1 MNNENYSNVLLKGI
15 LNLNCNRKYK
25 KHNQANFFVIHMMLN
40 YDAPLYRPP
49 SEARSLIFQVTLG
62 CSFNECSFCDMYRSK
77 EYSERSWDEIKTEID
92 MMANY
97 LPDTKR
103 VFLADGDALNLD
115 SEFMIKIV
123 KYIRV
128 KFANIE
134 RISCY
139 AMPMNILKKTPE
151 ELKKM
156 NEAGLNMF
164 YLGIESGSDI
174 VLKKVTK
181 GAIAKTI
188 IKSVNKAKDA
198 GYEMSCMII
207 LGLGGKTYSK
217 EHIKGTAEVISAC
230 SPQYVGALTLY
241 LENGIKQEFID
252 KFEGEFIKINDDE
265 SLKELH
271 DLISQIETKNKI
283 IFRANHGSNA
293 YTIKGT
299 FPQDK
304 QDMIDKIDWMKQHPE
319 IIRPQ
324 GLRGF

>member
-1 MNNENYSNVLLKGI
+1 
-15 LNLNCNRKYK
+15 
-25 KHNQANFFVIHMMLN
+25 MMLN

-77 EYSERSWDEIKTEID
+77 QYSERPWDEIKTEID
-92 MMANY
+92 MMAKQ
-97 LPDTKR
+97 LSDTRR

-115 SEFMIKIV
+115 ADYLVKIV
-123 KYIRV
+123 KYIYE
-128 KFANIE
+128 KFPNLE

-139 AMPMNILKKTPE
+139 AMPMNLLKKTPQ

-156 NEAGLNMF
+156 HDAGLDML

-181 GAIAKTI
+181 GATSKTI
-188 IKSVNKAKDA
+188 IKSVKKAKDA
-198 GYEMSCMII
+198 GYVMSCMVI
-207 LGLGGKTYSK
+207 LGLGGRKYSK
-217 EHIKGTAEVISAC
+217 EHVKGTAEVISAC

-241 LENGIKQEFID
+241 LENGIKDEFLQ
-252 KFEGEFIKINDDE
+252 KYNGEFVRLNDDE
-265 SLKELH
+265 ALEELEG
-271 DLISQIETKNKI
+271 LLQGIETKEEI
-283 IFRANHGSNA
+283 VFRANHGSNA

-299 FPQDK
+299 FPHDK
-304 QDMIDKIDWMKQHPE
+304 QKMLDQITWLKEHPE
-319 IIRPQ
+319 VVRPQ

>member
-1 MNNENYSNVLLKGI
+1 
-15 LNLNCNRKYK
+15 
-25 KHNQANFFVIHMMLN
+25 MMLN

-77 EYSERSWDEIKTEID
+77 EYSERPWDEVKAEID
-92 MMANY
+92 MMAKY
-97 LPDTKR
+97 LPGTER

-115 SEFMIKIV
+115 SEYMIKIV
-123 KYIRV
+123 KYI
-128 KFANIE
+128 KEQFANIQ

-139 AMPMNILKKTPE
+139 AMPMNILKKTPD

-156 NEAGLNMF
+156 NQAGLDMF

-181 GAIAKTI
+181 GAVAKTI

-198 GYEMSCMII
+198 GYVMSCMVI
-207 LGLGGKTYSK
+207 LGLGGKKYSK
-217 EHIKGTAEVISAC
+217 DHIKGTAQVISAC
-230 SPQYVGALTLY
+230 SPDYVGALTLY
-241 LENGIKQEFID
+241 LENGIKEEFLE
-252 KFEGEFIKINDDE
+252 KYQGQFERISDDE
-265 SLKELH
+265 SLDELY
-271 DLISQIETKNKI
+271 DLVDQIDTDNEI
-283 IFRANHGSNA
+283 IFRVNHGSNA
-293 YTIKGT
+293 YTVKGT

-304 QDMIDKIDWMKQHPE
+304 QAMLEKIDWMRQHPE
-319 IIRPQ
+319 VVRPQ

>member
-1 MNNENYSNVLLKGI
+1 
-15 LNLNCNRKYK
+15 
-25 KHNQANFFVIHMMLN
+25 MMLN

-49 SEARSLIFQVTLG
+49 SEAKSLIFQVTLG

-77 EYSERSWDEIKTEID
+77 EYSERTWEEIKLEID
-92 MMANY
+92 MMAKQ
-97 LPDTKR
+97 LPETTR

-115 SEFMIKIV
+115 TDYMVKIV
-123 KYIRV
+123 KYIYE
-128 KFANIE
+128 KFTNLE

-139 AMPMNILKKTPE
+139 AMPMNILKKKPE

-156 NEAGLNMF
+156 FDAGLTMF
-164 YLGIESGSDI
+164 YLGIESGSDV

-181 GAIAKTI
+181 GATSKTI

-198 GYEMSCMII
+198 GYLMSCMII
-207 LGLGGKTYSK
+207 LGLGGKKYSK
-217 EHIKGTAEVISAC
+217 EHIQGTAKVISAC
-230 SPQYVGALTLY
+230 SPQYVGTLTLY
-241 LENGIKQEFID
+241 LENGIKDEFLQ
-252 KFEGEFIKINDDE
+252 KYNGEFVRLNDDE
-265 SLKELH
+265 ALDELEE
-271 DLISQIETKNKI
+271 LLSKIETKEEI

-304 QDMIDKIDWMKQHPE
+304 QKMLDRLRWMREHPE
-319 IIRPQ
+319 VVRPQ

>member
-1 MNNENYSNVLLKGI
+1 MS
-15 LNLNCNRKYK
+15 
-25 KHNQANFFVIHMMLN
+25 LN

-77 EYSERSWDEIKTEID
+77 EYSEKSWDEIKSEID
-92 MMANY
+92 TMANY
-97 LPDTKR
+97 LPETKR

-115 SEFMIKIV
+115 SEYMIKIV
-123 KYIRV
+123 KYIKE
-128 KFANIE
+128 KFEKLE

-139 AMPMNILKKTPE
+139 AMPMNILKKSPE

-156 NEAGLNMF
+156 NEAGLDMF

-181 GAIAKTI
+181 GAIGKTI

-198 GYEMSCMII
+198 GYIMSCMVI
-207 LGLGGKTYSK
+207 LGLGGRTYSK
-217 EHIKGTAEVISAC
+217 EHIKGTAEVINAC
-230 SPQYVGALTLY
+230 SPHYVGALTLY
-241 LENGIKQEFID
+241 LENGIKQEFLD
-252 KFEGEFIKINDDE
+252 KFKGEFIKINDDE
-265 SLKELH
+265 SLEELH
-271 DLISQIETKNKI
+271 SLLDQIETKEEI

-304 QDMIDKIDWMKQHPE
+304 QEMLSQIDWMKQHPE
-319 IIRPQ
+319 IVRPQ

>member
-1 MNNENYSNVLLKGI
+1 
-15 LNLNCNRKYK
+15 
-25 KHNQANFFVIHMMLN
+25 MMLN

-77 EYSERSWDEIKTEID
+77 QYSERSWDEIKMEID
-92 MMANY
+92 MMAKQV
-97 LPDTKR
+97 PDTRR

-115 SEFMIKIV
+115 ADYLVKIV
-123 KYIRV
+123 KYIYD
-128 KFANIE
+128 KFPNLE

-139 AMPMNILKKTPE
+139 AMPMNLLKKTPE

-156 NEAGLNMF
+156 HDAGLNML

-181 GAIAKTI
+181 GATSKTI

-198 GYEMSCMII
+198 GYVMSCMVI
-207 LGLGGKTYSK
+207 LGLGGRKYSK
-217 EHIKGTAEVISAC
+217 EHVQGTAEVISAC

-241 LENGIKQEFID
+241 LENGIKDEFLE
-252 KFEGEFIKINDDE
+252 KYNGEFVRLNDDE
-265 SLKELH
+265 ALEELEG
-271 DLISQIETKNKI
+271 LLREIETKDEI
-283 IFRANHGSNA
+283 VFRANHGSNA

-299 FPQDK
+299 LPQDK
-304 QDMIDKIDWMKQHPE
+304 QKMLDQISWLKEHPE
-319 IIRPQ
+319 VIRPQ

>member
-1 MNNENYSNVLLKGI
+1 
-15 LNLNCNRKYK
+15 
-25 KHNQANFFVIHMMLN
+25 MMLN

-49 SEARSLIFQVTLG
+49 SEAKSLIFQVTLG

-77 EYSERSWDEIKTEID
+77 QYSERPWDEIKLEID
-92 MMANY
+92 MMAKQ
-97 LPDTKR
+97 LPDTSR

-115 SEFMIKIV
+115 ADYMVKIV
-123 KYIRV
+123 KYIFE
-128 KFANIE
+128 KFPKLE

-156 NEAGLNMF
+156 YDAGLTMF

-181 GAIAKTI
+181 GATSKTI
-188 IKSVNKAKDA
+188 IKSVNKAKEA
-198 GYEMSCMII
+198 GYTMSCMVI
-207 LGLGGKTYSK
+207 LGLGGKKYSK
-217 EHIKGTAEVISAC
+217 DHIHGTAKVISAC

-241 LENGIKQEFID
+241 LENGIKEEFLQ
-252 KFEGEFIKINDDE
+252 KYNGEFVQLNDDE
-265 SLKELH
+265 ALNELEE
-271 DLISQIETKNKI
+271 LLSNIETSDEI

-304 QDMIDKIDWMKQHPE
+304 QKMLDQLKWMKEHPE
-319 IIRPQ
+319 VVRPQ

>member
-1 MNNENYSNVLLKGI
+1 
-15 LNLNCNRKYK
+15 
-25 KHNQANFFVIHMMLN
+25 MMLK

-49 SEARSLIFQVTLG
+49 SEAKSLIFQVTLG

-77 EYSERSWDEIKTEID
+77 QYSERPWEEIKLEIE
-92 MMANY
+92 MMAKQ
-97 LPDTKR
+97 LPDTSR

-115 SEFMIKIV
+115 ADYMVKIV
-123 KYIRV
+123 KYIFE
-128 KFANIE
+128 KFPKLE

-156 NEAGLNMF
+156 YDAGLTMF

-181 GAIAKTI
+181 GATSKTI
-188 IKSVNKAKDA
+188 IKSVKKAKDA
-198 GYEMSCMII
+198 GFIMSCMVI
-207 LGLGGKTYSK
+207 LGLGGKKYSK
-217 EHIKGTAEVISAC
+217 DHIKGTAEVISAC
-230 SPQYVGALTLY
+230 SPQYVGTLTLY
-241 LENGIKQEFID
+241 LENGIKEEFLQ
-252 KFEGEFIKINDDE
+252 KYNGEFVRLNDE
-265 SLKELH
+265 EALNELEE
-271 DLISQIETKNKI
+271 LIANIETKEEI

-304 QDMIDKIDWMKQHPE
+304 QKMLDNLKWMREHPE
-319 IIRPQ
+319 VIRPE

>member
-1 MNNENYSNVLLKGI
+1 
-15 LNLNCNRKYK
+15 
-25 KHNQANFFVIHMMLN
+25 MMLN

-77 EYSERSWDEIKTEID
+77 QYSERPWDEVKMEID
-92 MMANY
+92 MMAKQ
-97 LPDTKR
+97 LPNTTR

-115 SEFMIKIV
+115 AEYIVKIV
-123 KYIRV
+123 KYIYE
-128 KFANIE
+128 KFPNLG

-139 AMPMNILKKTPE
+139 AMPMNLLKKTSE

-156 NEAGLNMF
+156 HDAGLDML

-181 GAIAKTI
+181 GATSKTI

-198 GYEMSCMII
+198 GYVMSCMVI
-207 LGLGGKTYSK
+207 LGLGGRKYSK
-217 EHIKGTAEVISAC
+217 DHVEGTAAVISAC

-241 LENGIKQEFID
+241 LENGIKEEFLQ
-252 KFEGEFIKINDDE
+252 KYNGEFVRLNDDE
-265 SLKELH
+265 ALEELEG
-271 DLISQIETKNKI
+271 LLSGIETKEEI
-283 IFRANHGSNA
+283 VFRANHGSNA

-304 QDMIDKIDWMKQHPE
+304 QKMLDQIRWLKEHPE
-319 IIRPQ
+319 VVRPQ

>member
-1 MNNENYSNVLLKGI
+1 VPKIRIETIKKIIKENEIDKE
-15 LNLNCNRKYK
+15 
-25 KHNQANFFVIHMMLN
+25 MMLN

-77 EYSERSWDEIKTEID
+77 EYSERSWDDVKAEID

-97 LPDTKR
+97 VPDTKR

-115 SEFMIKIV
+115 SEYMIKII
-123 KYIRV
+123 KYIKE

-156 NEAGLNMF
+156 NEAGLDMF

-181 GAIAKTI
+181 GAVAKTI
-188 IKSVNKAKDA
+188 IKSVNKAKEA
-198 GYEMSCMII
+198 GYIMSCMVI
-207 LGLGGKTYSK
+207 LGLGGKKYSK
-217 EHIKGTAEVISAC
+217 DHIQGTAQVISAC
-230 SPQYVGALTLY
+230 SPHYVGALTLY

-252 KFEGEFIKINDDE
+252 KYNGEFIKINDDE
-265 SLKELH
+265 SLEELYGLIDQINTKEE
-271 DLISQIETKNKI
+271 IV
-283 IFRANHGSNA
+283 FRVNHGSNA
-293 YTIKGT
+293 YTVKGT
-299 FPQDK
+299 FPEDK
-304 QDMIDKIDWMKQHPE
+304 QEMLDKVEWMKEHPE
-319 IIRPQ
+319 IVRPQ
-324 GLRGF
+324 GIRGF

>member
-1 MNNENYSNVLLKGI
+1 
-15 LNLNCNRKYK
+15 
-25 KHNQANFFVIHMMLN
+25 MLN

-77 EYSERSWDEIKTEID
+77 EYSERSWEEIKGEID
-92 MMANY
+92 MMASY

-115 SEFMIKIV
+115 TEFMIKIV
-123 KYIRV
+123 KYIRE
-128 KFANIE
+128 KFQNIE

-139 AMPMNILKKTPE
+139 AMPMNILKKTDD
-151 ELKKM
+151 ELKRM
-156 NEAGLNMF
+156 NEAGLDMF

-188 IKSVNKAKDA
+188 IKSVNKAKAA
-198 GYEMSCMII
+198 GYVMSCMVI
-207 LGLGGKTYSK
+207 LGLGGRTYSK
-217 EHIKGTAEVISAC
+217 EHIRGTAEVISAC
-230 SPQYVGALTLY
+230 APNYVGALTLY
-241 LENGIKQEFID
+241 LENGIKQEFLD
-252 KFEGEFIKINDDE
+252 KFNEPFIRINDDE
-265 SLKELH
+265 SLEELH
-271 DLISQIETKNKI
+271 DLIEQIDSKDEI
-283 IFRANHGSNA
+283 VFRANHGSNA

-299 FPQDK
+299 FPHDK
-304 QDMIDKIDWMKQHPE
+304 QAMLEKIDWMKQHPE
-319 IIRPQ
+319 IMRPQ